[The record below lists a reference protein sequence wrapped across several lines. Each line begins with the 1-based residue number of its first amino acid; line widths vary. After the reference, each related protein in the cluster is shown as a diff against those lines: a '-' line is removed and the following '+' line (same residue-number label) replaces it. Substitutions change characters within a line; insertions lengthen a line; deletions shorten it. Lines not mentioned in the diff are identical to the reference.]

1 MTVWDDFVAVLET
14 ENELLRELVEL
25 SVAKQKQINDAQEVS
40 RLAGEEQS
48 CLTRLEGVDKERA
61 ALFDALSGGKKL
73 EEWLASLEDVLQEIV
88 SPLLLELAENLG
100 RLQSLNDLNQEL
112 LTQSLSFVQFSLN
125 LFMGDD
131 TSPTYTRPGGNT
143 AGKSIFDRKV

>member
-48 CLTRLEGVDKERA
+48 RLTRLEGVDKERA

-73 EEWLASLEDVLQEIV
+73 EEWLPS
-88 SPLLLELAENLG
+88 
-100 RLQSLNDLNQEL
+100 
-112 LTQSLSFVQFSLN
+112 
-125 LFMGDD
+125 
-131 TSPTYTRPGGNT
+131 
-143 AGKSIFDRKV
+143 